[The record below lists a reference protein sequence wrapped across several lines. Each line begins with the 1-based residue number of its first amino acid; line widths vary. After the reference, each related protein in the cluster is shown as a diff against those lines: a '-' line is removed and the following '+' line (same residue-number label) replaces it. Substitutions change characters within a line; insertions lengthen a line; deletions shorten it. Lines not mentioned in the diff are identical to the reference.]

1 MPFDVVWALPAQPL
15 TCNKKTARILQFA
28 DKPLMPH
35 RAGTR
40 PLVWCSAI
48 LDASRKGLRIEGGS
62 AESAERWSEYKKTAR
77 NIWRGRR

>member
-1 MPFDVVWALPAQPL
+1 
-15 TCNKKTARILQFA
+15 
-28 DKPLMPH
+28 LMPR

-40 PLVWCSAI
+40 PFVWCSAI

-77 NIWRGRR
+77 NIWRGLR